1 MRRLSVAGCS
11 ALHLLL
17 FLPAD
22 HTLGTNRGPDLLL
35 PFFLYGCRGQSGSSQ
50 SDFFIFLRTIWT
62 VFQENRPR
70 LTDEYPECLAE
81 SGIDRFSHKDR
92 ESCRRRRPMR
102 SCADARG
109 RRSCP
114 DAYPLAK

>member
-50 SDFFIFLRTIWT
+50 GDFFIFLRTVSARAHGPDDLAFNDNGPDSFPEKPESTHGRIPGMSSRIRYRP
-62 VFQENRPR
+62 VFAQR
-70 LTDEYPECLAE
+70 
-81 SGIDRFSHKDR
+81 
-92 ESCRRRRPMR
+92 
-102 SCADARG
+102 
-109 RRSCP
+109 
-114 DAYPLAK
+114 